1 MSTSLSVIIPGYNTP
16 NEWWERCLKSVIA
29 ALPQDGE
36 IICVDDGSFVRPKVE
51 VEDKRIKWIYLEKN
65 IGQSAARNLALNEAK
80 GEYIAFVD
88 SDDEIVGHIYEE
100 TMRRTREEG
109 ADIGIFGVRVVWT
122 KEGYYKED
130 IPSSMETKKLDAKN
144 IQELFEGC
152 LFEYVWNR
160 VFKRVF
166 LLDNSLKFDIGI
178 CPGEDTVFNL
188 NTILNGAKFCT
199 IPIVGYVYYRY
210 FTSSLARYQ
219 QQFDRSLKMKNDLW
233 KELKRK
239 LSGGDEE
246 VSMLGELSD
255 SELRAWSAENVWRYD
270 SPISFAERLRMFGAG
285 VFLKMLIKCIIRK
298 CFYVRAIRRMK
309 IKKMFPQV
317 KEME

>member
-29 ALPQDGE
+29 TLPEDGE
-36 IICVDDGSFVRPKVE
+36 VICVDDGSRVRPE
-51 VEDKRIKWIYLEKN
+51 VSIQDTRIRWIYLEKN
-65 IGQSAARNLALNEAK
+65 EGQSAARNLALNEAK
-80 GEYIAFVD
+80 GEHIAFVD
-88 SDDEIVGHIYEE
+88 SDDEIVGHVYKDAIRI
-100 TMRRTREEG
+100 MRDKG
-109 ADIGIFGVRVVWT
+109 ADIGIFGVKVVWA
-122 KEGYYKED
+122 KERYYKED
-130 IPSSMETKKLDAKN
+130 VPPSIVTEKLGAKN
-144 IQELFEGC
+144 IQKLFEGC

-160 VFKRVF
+160 VFKRTF
-166 LLDNSLKFDIGI
+166 LIDNSLKFDVGI

-199 IPIVGYVYYRY
+199 IPMVGYVYYRY

-233 KELKRK
+233 KALKKK
-239 LSGGDEE
+239 LSDGNED
-246 VSMLGELSD
+246 VPALGELSEL
-255 SELRAWSAENVWRYD
+255 ELRAWSAENVWRYD
-270 SPISFAERLRMFGAG
+270 SPISFAERWRMFGAG
-285 VFLKMLIKCIIRK
+285 AFLKMLIKCIIRK
-298 CFYVRAIRRMK
+298 YFYVRAIRRMK